1 MTVELDH
8 TIVCARDTAEAI
20 RFYTDVVGLT
30 YGGRVGRF
38 EVIRVNDHLAFDLV
52 TASECSSRHFAFVMD
67 TATFVE
73 TFARIKQTG
82 TVYGDGPGRHRNR
95 RGPGRSTGTLGR
107 TWSVYFEDPSG
118 HLLEILTY
126 DDPGLS

>member
-20 RFYTDVVGLT
+20 RFYTDVVGFS
-30 YGGRVGRF
+30 YGGRASGF
-38 EVIRVNDHLAFDLV
+38 EVIRVNEHLAFDLV
-52 TASECSSRHFAFVMD
+52 EADQCSSRHFAFVMD
-67 TATFVE
+67 SGTFDA
-73 TFARIKQTG
+73 TFARIKDTE
-82 TVYGDGPGRHRNR
+82 TIYGDGPGRHQNM
-95 RGPGRSTGTLGR
+95 RGPGRSTGTLGA

-126 DDPGLS
+126 DEPGSS